1 MRFASGNPGDELAR
15 MRASRTGIVAVGA
28 LAAGT
33 AAGLAAI
40 VSALGAPTTTISQA
54 KAAEATI
61 TYHSVSFGHD
71 RVTVRRR
78 PGGLMCFAVMKG
90 RSIVG
95 RSCTANVDA
104 GQIEYA
110 SSRYAVGGLAGADV
124 HAVIVRLTRG
134 GTVWAT
140 LKEGVFLAE
149 IPAGFNVR
157 AVVKVLR
164 DGSRTRFTVTGP
176 R

>member
-1 MRFASGNPGDELAR
+1 M
-15 MRASRTGIVAVGA
+15 AVGG
-28 LAAGT
+28 LAVGT

-40 VSALGAPTTTISQA
+40 VAALGAPSPTVSQA

-61 TYHSVSFGHD
+61 TYHSVPFGHF
-71 RVTVRRR
+71 RVVVQHR
-78 PGGLMCFAVMKG
+78 PGGLLCFAVNKG
-90 RSIVG
+90 SSTVG
-95 RSCTANVDA
+95 RSCARSVGA

-124 HAVIVRLTRG
+124 HAVIVRLTRK

-140 LKEGVFLAE
+140 LKNGAFLAQV
-149 IPAGFNVR
+149 PKGYNVR

-164 DGSRTRFTVTGP
+164 DGSRTSFTVTGP